1 MATEIASLA
10 PAPAPPA
17 MSRRQTNV
25 VIGACIVTLLLAV
38 LDVNVVT
45 TTATAIARDLDPRGG
60 VGQVPWLVAVY
71 VLVATVIQPLY
82 GKLADVFGV
91 RTVFLGTVGGF
102 IAGSLLCAAATSLPE
117 LIAFRGLQGL
127 GGGGLMSVTVVVL
140 GHIKAENPRAGG
152 GGGNAFAGLMVGF
165 GLVVGPLVGGSLV
178 AHASWRWIFGVNVPL
193 AAAAWL
199 AAAVCLRLPSATA
212 ATGTAGAGG
221 AGAEATG
228 IGGALG
234 RLDLPGAAALAGA
247 AACLLLACQWGG
259 QRYPWLSAPIAG
271 LTAAGITLA
280 AAFCYRQ
287 AHSPA
292 PFFPPRLLRHRT
304 LRVVSALQL
313 ATGCGMAA
321 ATVYVT
327 LDLQVIRHISASAT
341 GVMLLPMA
349 AGLAAGAAAGA
360 LILARAASVRPS
372 IVAGTGLAAVALGG
386 LALTGTATPLP
397 VLLALLAVL
406 GTGVGLGLGNE
417 VILVQSAVE
426 RRDLGTATTGVRFV
440 ETLGTSVA
448 AAAFAALFAAGTGGG
463 LLGAGHVM
471 ATIEVIFAAGA
482 VLLALATLIGLR
494 LPSGPSPSPRTP

>member
-1 MATEIASLA
+1 
-10 PAPAPPA
+10 
-17 MSRRQTNV
+17 MSRRQVNT
-25 VIGACIVTLLLAV
+25 VIAACITTLLLAV

-60 VGQVPWLVAVY
+60 LGQVPWLVAVY
-71 VLVATVIQPLY
+71 VLVATVVQPLY
-82 GKLADVFGV
+82 GKLADVFGPRV
-91 RTVFLGTVGGF
+91 TFLGTVGAF
-102 IAGSLLCAAATSLPE
+102 IAGSLLCAAATSMPE
-117 LIAFRGLQGL
+117 LIAFRAVQGL

-140 GHIKAENPRAGG
+140 GHLRAENPSARGH
-152 GGGNAFAGLMVGF
+152 GGNAFAGLMVGF
-165 GLVVGPLVGGSLV
+165 GLVVGPLAGGALV

-199 AAAVCLRLPSATA
+199 AAATCLRLPRT
-212 ATGTAGAGG
+212 ATGTAAGVVAGTAAGVVAGTG
-221 AGAEATG
+221 AGAGTAAGTPG
-228 IGGALG
+228 SIG

-259 QRYPWLSAPIAG
+259 QRYPWPSAPVLG
-271 LTAAGITLA
+271 LAVAAISLA

-304 LRVVSALQL
+304 LRVVSVLQL
-313 ATGCGMAA
+313 ATGGGMAA

-327 LDLQVIRHISASAT
+327 LDLQVIRHVSPSST

-360 LILARAASVRPS
+360 LILARARSVRPS
-372 IVAGTGLAAVALGG
+372 VVAGTGLSALALGG
-386 LALTGTATPLP
+386 LALTGTATPLA

-406 GTGVGLGLGNE
+406 GIGVGLGMGNE
-417 VILVQSAVE
+417 IILVQGAVE

-463 LLGAGHVM
+463 LLGSGHVM
-471 ATIEVIFAAGA
+471 ATIEVIFAVGA
-482 VLLALATLIGLR
+482 VLLALATLVGLR
-494 LPSGPSPSPRTP
+494 LPAGPGPS